1 MKCTLANNRFPTFTR
16 FVRYHAPYTGSL
28 LLAMVF
34 ALVVAVC
41 DLGAIQI
48 LADTINTLEIV
59 GGNPFDETVSIWY
72 FQREGL
78 FAFAGFEMLL
88 TDAGDALK
96 AFLWLLGG
104 LLILVFIKGFFV
116 YGNDYVMAR
125 VGHKLS
131 FRLRNALYG
140 RIVSAP
146 LGILREERT
155 GDLMARMTDDV
166 RVWQNLVA
174 AMANI
179 VRAVVLV
186 AVFISVML
194 VTSFKLTLFVLLILP
209 FLAYFITSIGVRI
222 RGASVEIQQ
231 QSANIYSQLKETL
244 AGIKIIKSFTA
255 EHTEIKRFQALNRH
269 QYNSA
274 IRRARFAALLPPTIE
289 WLGALGVAT
298 VFGLGC
304 WQVIIGQLSTG
315 WFIGYVTMVSWMFK
329 PIKTIGSVNSA
340 LQQCLV
346 SAERI
351 FYLLDFG
358 PERHQAN
365 RERRYN
371 LYPKSTAARH
381 HGEPDRL
388 TAKAGATDG
397 TQLRNIQGAVTFQ
410 NVSFSYAFPLTA
422 HSENPHIRSKPVI
435 DNVTFGAKPGEVVAL
450 VGPSGSGKT
459 TLLNLLLRFY
469 EVSSG
474 RILIDG
480 VPIAEVN
487 LESLRQNIALVPQ
500 DTFLFDGT
508 ILENIGYGC
517 PNATDEAII
526 AAAKKANAHEFITK
540 TPQGYKTPIGE
551 AGMKLSGGEQQR
563 LSIARA
569 LLKDAPILILDEA
582 TSSLDTQSEAL
593 IQKSLV
599 NLMEGRTSFIIAHR
613 LSTVVRADKILVIK
627 DGEILETGTHQTL
640 LASGGLYQKLC
651 EMQLN

>member
-1 MKCTLANNRFPTFTR
+1 MDKKNFTKNPAFIR

-28 LLAMVF
+28 LLAMAF
-34 ALVVAVC
+34 ALIVAVC
-41 DLGAIQI
+41 ELGAIQI

-59 GGNPFDETVSIWY
+59 GGNSFDEAVSIWY
-72 FQREGL
+72 FQREGM
-78 FAFAGFEMLL
+78 FAFEGLERSL
-88 TDAGDALK
+88 TDAGDAFK
-96 AFLWLLGG
+96 AFLWLLSG

-125 VGHKLS
+125 VGYKLS
-131 FRLRNALYG
+131 FRLRNTLYE
-140 RIVSAP
+140 RVVSAP
-146 LGILREERT
+146 LGVLREERT
-155 GDLMARMTDDV
+155 GDLMARITDDV

-186 AVFISVML
+186 SVFVPVML
-194 VTSFKLTLFVLLILP
+194 ITSFKLTLSVLLILP
-209 FLAYFITSIGVRI
+209 FLAYFITSIGARI
-222 RGASVEIQQ
+222 RGASIEIQQ
-231 QSANIYSQLKETL
+231 QSADIYSQLKETL
-244 AGIKIIKSFTA
+244 FGIKIIKSFTSKQA
-255 EHTEIKRFQALNRH
+255 EMERFRSINWN
-269 QYNSA
+269 QYCSA
-274 IRRARFAALLPPTIE
+274 VRRARFAALLPPVIE

-304 WQVIIGQLSTG
+304 WQVIVGQLSTG

-329 PIKTIGSVNSA
+329 PMKTIGNVNSA

-358 PERHQAN
+358 PEMPVENDKRQHS
-365 RERRYN
+365 
-371 LYPKSTAARH
+371 LHT
-381 HGEPDRL
+381 EPED
-388 TAKAGATDG
+388 ATDG
-397 TQLRNIQGAVTFQ
+397 IQLQNIHGSVTFQ
-410 NVSFSYAFPLTA
+410 NVSFSYSQPLTTNSDDR
-422 HSENPHIRSKPVI
+422 HTRSKPII
-435 DNVTFGAKPGEVVAL
+435 DNVTFEAKPGEVVAL

-474 RILIDG
+474 KILVDDIS
-480 VPIAEVN
+480 ISEVN
-487 LESLRQNIALVPQ
+487 LESLRQSIALVPQ

-517 PNATDEAII
+517 PGTTDEAII
-526 AAAKKANAHEFITK
+526 AAAKRANAHEFITK
-540 TPQGYKTPIGE
+540 TSQGYTTPIGE

-582 TSSLDTQSEAL
+582 TSSLDIQSEAL
-593 IQKSLV
+593 IQESLV

-627 DGEILETGTHQTL
+627 DGGILETGTHETL
-640 LASGGLYQKLC
+640 LAKGGFYQKLC
-651 EMQLN
+651 EMQLS

>member
-1 MKCTLANNRFPTFTR
+1 MDKKTVTKDATFTR
-16 FVRYHAPYTGSL
+16 FVRYHAPYIGSL
-28 LLAMVF
+28 LLAMTF

-78 FAFAGFEMLL
+78 FAFDGFEMSL

-131 FRLRNALYG
+131 FRLRNSLYE

-146 LGILREERT
+146 IGILREERT
-155 GDLMARMTDDV
+155 GDLMARITDDV

-186 AVFISVML
+186 SVFVSVML
-194 VTSFKLTLFVLLILP
+194 ITSFKLTLFVLLILP
-209 FLAYFITSIGVRI
+209 FLAYFITSIGTRI

-244 AGIKIIKSFTA
+244 AGIKIIKSFTSEQA
-255 EHTEIKRFQALNRH
+255 EAERFRAINWN
-269 QYNSA
+269 QYCSA

-346 SAERI
+346 SAKRI

-358 PERHQAN
+358 SEMYAEDDERPS
-365 RERRYN
+365 N
-371 LYPKSTAARH
+371 LRTKSEDTAGGIQLQNI
-381 HGEPDRL
+381 HG
-388 TAKAGATDG
+388 T
-397 TQLRNIQGAVTFQ
+397 VTFQ
-410 NVSFSYAFPLTA
+410 NVSFSYSQPLTIN
-422 HSENPHIRSKPVI
+422 SDNQPTRLKPVI
-435 DNVTFGAKPGEVVAL
+435 DDVTFEAKPGEVVAL

-474 RILIDG
+474 KILVDDVSIS
-480 VPIAEVN
+480 EVN
-487 LESLRQNIALVPQ
+487 LESLRQSIALVPQ

-508 ILENIGYGC
+508 IMENIGYGC
-517 PNATDEAII
+517 PSATDEAVI
-526 AAAKKANAHEFITK
+526 AAAKRANAHEFITK
-540 TPQGYKTPIGE
+540 TPQGYMTSIGE

-569 LLKDAPILILDEA
+569 LLKDAPILVLDEA

-593 IQKSLV
+593 IQESLV

-627 DGEILETGTHQTL
+627 DGEILETGTHERL
-640 LASGGLYQKLC
+640 LAKGGLYQKLC
-651 EMQLN
+651 EMQLS

>member
-1 MKCTLANNRFPTFTR
+1 MNRKIFARDPTFTR
-16 FVRYHAPYTGSL
+16 FIGYHAPYTGSL
-28 LLAMVF
+28 LLAMAF

-59 GGNPFDETVSIWY
+59 GGNPFEETVSIRY

-78 FAFAGFEMLL
+78 FAFEGFEMSL

-131 FRLRNALYG
+131 FRLRNTLYE

-146 LGILREERT
+146 LGVLREERT
-155 GDLMARMTDDV
+155 GDLMARITDDV

-186 AVFISVML
+186 SVFVSVML
-194 VTSFKLTLFVLLILP
+194 ITSFKLTLFVLLILP
-209 FLAYFITSIGVRI
+209 FLAYFITSIGARI
-222 RGASVEIQQ
+222 RGASIEIQQ

-244 AGIKIIKSFTA
+244 AGIKIIKSFTSEQA
-255 EHTEIKRFQALNRH
+255 EIKRFQAVNWE
-269 QYNSA
+269 QYCSA
-274 IRRARFAALLPPTIE
+274 IRRARFAALLPPMIE

-298 VFGLGC
+298 VFALGC

-358 PERHQAN
+358 PEMRAENDEHP
-365 RERRYN
+365 YN
-371 LYPKSTAARH
+371 LRPKSEDAADGIQLQNI
-381 HGEPDRL
+381 HG
-388 TAKAGATDG
+388 T
-397 TQLRNIQGAVTFQ
+397 VTFR
-410 NVSFSYAFPLTA
+410 NVSFSYSDPLTTDPG
-422 HSENPHIRSKPVI
+422 NPHNKSKPVI
-435 DNVTFGAKPGEVVAL
+435 NNVTFEAKPGEVVAL
-450 VGPSGSGKT
+450 VGPSGGGKT

-469 EVSSG
+469 AVNVG
-474 RILIDG
+474 KILIDG
-480 VPIAEVN
+480 LSISEVN
-487 LESLRQNIALVPQ
+487 LASLRQNIALVPQ

-508 ILENIGYGC
+508 ILENIGYGY
-517 PNATDEAII
+517 PSATDAAII
-526 AAAKKANAHEFITK
+526 AAAKRANAHEFITK

-551 AGMKLSGGEQQR
+551 AGLKLSGGEQQR

-593 IQKSLV
+593 IQESLV
-599 NLMEGRTSFIIAHR
+599 NLMAGRTSFIIAHR

-627 DGEILETGTHQTL
+627 DGEILETGTHETL
-640 LASGGLYQKLC
+640 LAQRGLYQKLC
-651 EMQLN
+651 EMQLS

>member
-1 MKCTLANNRFPTFTR
+1 MDKKTFRKNATFTR
-16 FVRYHAPYTGSL
+16 FVRYHAPYIGSL
-28 LLAMVF
+28 LLAMAF

-59 GGNPFDETVSIWY
+59 GGNPFDETVSIRY

-78 FAFAGFEMLL
+78 FAFDGIEMSLM
-88 TDAGDALK
+88 DAGDALK

-125 VGHKLS
+125 VGHKLT
-131 FRLRNALYG
+131 FRLRNALYE

-146 LGILREERT
+146 IGILREERT
-155 GDLMARMTDDV
+155 GDLMARITDDV

-186 AVFISVML
+186 SVFVSVML
-194 VTSFKLTLFVLLILP
+194 ITSFKLTLFVLLILP
-209 FLAYFITSIGVRI
+209 FLAYFITSIGTRI

-244 AGIKIIKSFTA
+244 AGIKIIKSFTSEQA
-255 EHTEIKRFQALNRH
+255 EAERFRVINWN
-269 QYNSA
+269 QYCSA

-346 SAERI
+346 SAKRI

-358 PERHQAN
+358 PETYEEN
-365 RERRYN
+365 DERQSN
-371 LYPKSTAARH
+371 LPPKSEDTAGGIQLQNI
-381 HGEPDRL
+381 HG
-388 TAKAGATDG
+388 T
-397 TQLRNIQGAVTFQ
+397 VTFQ
-410 NVSFSYAFPLTA
+410 NVSFSYSQPLATN
-422 HSENPHIRSKPVI
+422 SDNQPTRLKPVI
-435 DNVTFGAKPGEVVAL
+435 DNVTFEAKPGEVVAL

-469 EVSSG
+469 EVNSG
-474 RILIDG
+474 KILIDD
-480 VPIAEVN
+480 VSISEVN
-487 LESLRQNIALVPQ
+487 LESLRQSIALVPQ

-508 ILENIGYGC
+508 IMENIGYGC
-517 PNATDEAII
+517 PGATDEAVI
-526 AAAKKANAHEFITK
+526 ATAKRANAHEFITK
-540 TPQGYKTPIGE
+540 TSQGYMTPIGE

-569 LLKDAPILILDEA
+569 LLKDAPILVLDEA

-593 IQKSLV
+593 IQESLV

-627 DGEILETGTHQTL
+627 DGEILETGTHETL
-640 LASGGLYQKLC
+640 LAKGGLYQKLC
-651 EMQLN
+651 EMQLS

>member
-1 MKCTLANNRFPTFTR
+1 MDRKTITKNPTFTR

-28 LLAMVF
+28 LLAMAF

-59 GGNPFDETVSIWY
+59 GGNPFDETVSIRY

-78 FAFAGFEMLL
+78 FAFEGLEMSLM
-88 TDAGDALK
+88 DAGDALK

-104 LLILVFIKGFFV
+104 LLSLVFIKGFFV

-131 FRLRNALYG
+131 FRLRNTLYE

-155 GDLMARMTDDV
+155 GDLMARITDDV

-179 VRAVVLV
+179 IRAVVLV
-186 AVFISVML
+186 SVFVSVML

-209 FLAYFITSIGVRI
+209 FLAYFITSIGIRI
-222 RGASVEIQQ
+222 RGASIEIQQ

-244 AGIKIIKSFTA
+244 AGIKIIKSFTS
-255 EHTEIKRFQALNRH
+255 EHAEIKRFQAINWN
-269 QYNSA
+269 QYCSA

-304 WQVIIGQLSTG
+304 WQVITGQLSTG

-358 PERHQAN
+358 PEMHRENDERQYN
-365 RERRYN
+365 RRMNSEED
-371 LYPKSTAARH
+371 AA
-381 HGEPDRL
+381 G
-388 TAKAGATDG
+388 GI
-397 TQLRNIQGAVTFQ
+397 QLQSIHGAVTFQ
-410 NVSFSYAFPLTA
+410 NVSFSYPQPLIA
-422 HSENPHIRSKPVI
+422 NLKDPHTRAKPVI

-474 RILIDG
+474 KILIDD
-480 VPIAEVN
+480 VSISEVN
-487 LESLRQNIALVPQ
+487 LESLRRNIALVPQ

-517 PNATDEAII
+517 PDATDEAII
-526 AAAKKANAHEFITK
+526 AAAKKANAHEFITN
-540 TPQGYKTPIGE
+540 TPQGYKTPVGE

-593 IQKSLV
+593 IQKSLA

-627 DGEILETGTHQTL
+627 DGEILETGRHETL

-651 EMQLN
+651 EMQLS

>member
-1 MKCTLANNRFPTFTR
+1 MDKKTFTKNATFTR
-16 FVRYHAPYTGSL
+16 FVRYHAPYIGSL
-28 LLAMVF
+28 LLAMAF
-34 ALVVAVC
+34 ALVVAMC

-59 GGNPFDETVSIWY
+59 GGNPFDEPVSIRY

-78 FAFAGFEMLL
+78 FAFDGFEMSLI
-88 TDAGDALK
+88 DAGDALK

-131 FRLRNALYG
+131 FRLRNSLYE
-140 RIVSAP
+140 RIISAP
-146 LGILREERT
+146 IGILREERT
-155 GDLMARMTDDV
+155 GDLMARITDDV

-186 AVFISVML
+186 SVFVSVML
-194 VTSFKLTLFVLLILP
+194 ITSFKLTLFVLLILP
-209 FLAYFITSIGVRI
+209 FLAYFITSIGTRI
-222 RGASVEIQQ
+222 RSASVEIQQ

-255 EHTEIKRFQALNRH
+255 EQAETERFRVINWN
-269 QYNSA
+269 QYCSA

-346 SAERI
+346 SAKRI

-358 PERHQAN
+358 PETYEEN
-365 RERRYN
+365 DERQYN
-371 LYPKSTAARH
+371 LHPKSENIASGIQLQNI
-381 HGEPDRL
+381 HG
-388 TAKAGATDG
+388 T
-397 TQLRNIQGAVTFQ
+397 VTFQ
-410 NVSFSYAFPLTA
+410 NVSFSYSQPLTTN
-422 HSENPHIRSKPVI
+422 SDNQPKGLKPVI
-435 DNVTFGAKPGEVVAL
+435 DNVTFEARPGEVVAL

-474 RILIDG
+474 KILIDD
-480 VPIAEVN
+480 VSISEVN
-487 LESLRQNIALVPQ
+487 LESLRQSIALVPQ

-508 ILENIGYGC
+508 IMENIGYGC
-517 PNATDEAII
+517 PGATDEAII
-526 AAAKKANAHEFITK
+526 AAAKRANAHEFITK
-540 TPQGYKTPIGE
+540 TPQGYMTPIGE

-563 LSIARA
+563 ISIARA
-569 LLKDAPILILDEA
+569 LLKDAPILVLDEA

-593 IQKSLV
+593 IQESLV

-627 DGEILETGTHQTL
+627 DGEILETGTHETL
-640 LASGGLYQKLC
+640 LAKGGLYQKLC
-651 EMQLN
+651 EMQLS

>member
-1 MKCTLANNRFPTFTR
+1 MDGKTFTKNPTFTR
-16 FVRYHAPYTGSL
+16 FVGYHAPYTGSL
-28 LLAMVF
+28 LLAMAF

-59 GGNPFDETVSIWY
+59 GGNPFEETVSIRY

-78 FAFAGFEMLL
+78 FAFEGFEMSL

-131 FRLRNALYG
+131 FRLRNTLYE

-146 LGILREERT
+146 LGVLREERT
-155 GDLMARMTDDV
+155 GDLMARITDDV

-186 AVFISVML
+186 SVFVSVML
-194 VTSFKLTLFVLLILP
+194 ITSFKLTLFVLLILP
-209 FLAYFITSIGVRI
+209 FLAYFITSIGARI
-222 RGASVEIQQ
+222 RGASIEIQQ

-244 AGIKIIKSFTA
+244 AGIKIIKSFTSEQA
-255 EHTEIKRFQALNRH
+255 EIKRFQAVNWE
-269 QYNSA
+269 QYCSA

-298 VFGLGC
+298 VFALGC

-358 PERHQAN
+358 PEMRAENDEHP
-365 RERRYN
+365 YN
-371 LYPKSTAARH
+371 LRPKSKDAADAIQLQNI
-381 HGEPDRL
+381 HG
-388 TAKAGATDG
+388 T
-397 TQLRNIQGAVTFQ
+397 VTFR
-410 NVSFSYAFPLTA
+410 NVSFSYADPLTTD
-422 HSENPHIRSKPVI
+422 SGNPHQKSKPVI
-435 DNVTFGAKPGEVVAL
+435 NNVTFEAKPGEVVAL

-469 EVSSG
+469 EVSVG
-474 RILIDG
+474 KILIDG
-480 VPIAEVN
+480 ISISEVN
-487 LESLRQNIALVPQ
+487 LASLRQNIALVPQ

-508 ILENIGYGC
+508 ILENIGYGY
-517 PNATDEAII
+517 PSATDAAII
-526 AAAKKANAHEFITK
+526 AAAKRANAHEFITK

-551 AGMKLSGGEQQR
+551 AGLKLSGGEQQR

-593 IQKSLV
+593 IQESLV
-599 NLMEGRTSFIIAHR
+599 NLMAGRTSFIIAHR

-627 DGEILETGTHQTL
+627 DGEILETGTHETL
-640 LASGGLYQKLC
+640 LAQRGLYRKLC
-651 EMQLN
+651 EMQLS

>member
-1 MKCTLANNRFPTFTR
+1 MDKKIFTKNPVFIR

-28 LLAMVF
+28 LLAMAF
-34 ALVVAVC
+34 ALIVAVC
-41 DLGAIQI
+41 ELGAIQI

-59 GGNPFDETVSIWY
+59 GGNSFDEAVSIWY
-72 FQREGL
+72 FQREGM
-78 FAFAGFEMLL
+78 FAFEGLERSL
-88 TDAGDALK
+88 TDAGDAFK
-96 AFLWLLGG
+96 AFLWLLSG

-125 VGHKLS
+125 VGYKLS
-131 FRLRNALYG
+131 FRLRNALYE
-140 RIVSAP
+140 RVVSAP
-146 LGILREERT
+146 LGVLREERT
-155 GDLMARMTDDV
+155 GDLMARITDDV

-186 AVFISVML
+186 SVFVPVML
-194 VTSFKLTLFVLLILP
+194 ITSFKLTLSVLLILP
-209 FLAYFITSIGVRI
+209 FLAYFITSIGARI
-222 RGASVEIQQ
+222 RGASIEIQQ
-231 QSANIYSQLKETL
+231 QSADIYSQLKETL
-244 AGIKIIKSFTA
+244 FGIKIIKSFTSEQA
-255 EHTEIKRFQALNRH
+255 EMERFRSINWN
-269 QYNSA
+269 QYCSA
-274 IRRARFAALLPPTIE
+274 VRRARFAALLPPVIE

-304 WQVIIGQLSTG
+304 WQVIVGQLSTG

-329 PIKTIGSVNSA
+329 PMKTIGNVNSA

-358 PERHQAN
+358 PEMHVENDKRQHS
-365 RERRYN
+365 
-371 LYPKSTAARH
+371 LHT
-381 HGEPDRL
+381 EPED
-388 TAKAGATDG
+388 ATDG
-397 TQLRNIQGAVTFQ
+397 IQLQNIHGSVTFQ
-410 NVSFSYAFPLTA
+410 NVSFSYSQPLTTNSDDR
-422 HSENPHIRSKPVI
+422 HTRSKPII
-435 DNVTFGAKPGEVVAL
+435 DNVTFEAKPGEVVAL

-474 RILIDG
+474 KILVDDIS
-480 VPIAEVN
+480 ISEVN
-487 LESLRQNIALVPQ
+487 LESLRQSIALVPQ

-517 PNATDEAII
+517 PGTTDEAII
-526 AAAKKANAHEFITK
+526 AAAKRANAHEFITK
-540 TPQGYKTPIGE
+540 TSQGYTTPIGE

-582 TSSLDTQSEAL
+582 TSSLDIQSEAL
-593 IQKSLV
+593 IQESLV

-627 DGEILETGTHQTL
+627 DGGILETGTHETL
-640 LASGGLYQKLC
+640 LAKGGFYQKLC
-651 EMQLN
+651 EMQLS

>member
-1 MKCTLANNRFPTFTR
+1 MDKKTFTKNATFTR

-28 LLAMVF
+28 LLAMAF

-59 GGNPFDETVSIWY
+59 GGNPFEETVSIRY

-78 FAFAGFEMLL
+78 FAFEGFEMAL
-88 TDAGDALK
+88 TDAGDALR

-131 FRLRNALYG
+131 FRLRNALYE

-146 LGILREERT
+146 LGVLREERT
-155 GDLMARMTDDV
+155 GDLMARITDDV

-186 AVFISVML
+186 SVFVSVML
-194 VTSFKLTLFVLLILP
+194 ITSFKLTLFVLLILP
-209 FLAYFITSIGVRI
+209 FLAYFITSIGTRI

-244 AGIKIIKSFTA
+244 AGIKIIKSFTSEQA
-255 EHTEIKRFQALNRH
+255 ETERFRVINWN
-269 QYNSA
+269 QYCSA

-346 SAERI
+346 SAKRI

-358 PERHQAN
+358 PETYKEN
-365 RERRYN
+365 DERQSN
-371 LYPKSTAARH
+371 LRPESEDTADGIQLQNI
-381 HGEPDRL
+381 HG
-388 TAKAGATDG
+388 T
-397 TQLRNIQGAVTFQ
+397 VTFQ
-410 NVSFSYAFPLTA
+410 NVSFSYLQPLTTN
-422 HSENPHIRSKPVI
+422 SDNQPTRLKPVI
-435 DNVTFGAKPGEVVAL
+435 DNVTFEAKPGEVVAL

-469 EVSSG
+469 EISSG
-474 RILIDG
+474 KILIDD
-480 VPIAEVN
+480 VSISEVN
-487 LESLRQNIALVPQ
+487 LESLRQSIALVPQ

-508 ILENIGYGC
+508 IMENIGYGC
-517 PNATDEAII
+517 PGATDATVI
-526 AAAKKANAHEFITK
+526 AAAKRANAHEFIMK
-540 TPQGYKTPIGE
+540 TPQGYMTPIGE

-569 LLKDAPILILDEA
+569 LLKDAPILVLDEA
-582 TSSLDTQSEAL
+582 TSSLDTQSEVL
-593 IQKSLV
+593 IQESLV

-627 DGEILETGTHQTL
+627 DGEILETGTHETL
-640 LASGGLYQKLC
+640 LARGGLYQKLC
-651 EMQLN
+651 EMQLS

>member
-1 MKCTLANNRFPTFTR
+1 MDKKTFTKNATFTR
-16 FVRYHAPYTGSL
+16 FVRYHAPYIGSL
-28 LLAMVF
+28 LLAMAF

-59 GGNPFDETVSIWY
+59 GGNPFDETVSIRY

-78 FAFAGFEMLL
+78 FAFEGFEMAL
-88 TDAGDALK
+88 TDAGDALR

-131 FRLRNALYG
+131 FRLRNSLYE

-146 LGILREERT
+146 IGILREERT
-155 GDLMARMTDDV
+155 GDLMARITDDV

-186 AVFISVML
+186 SVFVSVML
-194 VTSFKLTLFVLLILP
+194 ITSFKLTLFVLLILP
-209 FLAYFITSIGVRI
+209 FLAYFITSIGTRI

-244 AGIKIIKSFTA
+244 AGIKIIKSFTSERA
-255 EHTEIKRFQALNRH
+255 ETERFRAINWN
-269 QYNSA
+269 QYCSA

-298 VFGLGC
+298 VFALGC
-304 WQVIIGQLSTG
+304 WQVITGQLSTG

-346 SAERI
+346 SAKRI

-358 PERHQAN
+358 PETYAENDEPQS
-365 RERRYN
+365 N
-371 LYPKSTAARH
+371 LCPKSEDTAGGIQLQNI
-381 HGEPDRL
+381 HG
-388 TAKAGATDG
+388 TVA
-397 TQLRNIQGAVTFQ
+397 FQ
-410 NVSFSYAFPLTA
+410 NVSFSYSQPLAT
-422 HSENPHIRSKPVI
+422 NLDNQPIRLKPVI
-435 DNVTFGAKPGEVVAL
+435 DNVTFEAKPGEVVAL

-474 RILIDG
+474 KILIDD
-480 VPIAEVN
+480 VSISEVN
-487 LESLRQNIALVPQ
+487 LESLRQSIALVPQ

-508 ILENIGYGC
+508 IMENIGYGC
-517 PNATDEAII
+517 PSAPDEAVI
-526 AAAKKANAHEFITK
+526 AAAKRANAHEFITK
-540 TPQGYKTPIGE
+540 TPQAYRTPIGE

-569 LLKDAPILILDEA
+569 LLKDAPILVLDEA

-593 IQKSLV
+593 IQESLV

-627 DGEILETGTHQTL
+627 DGEILETGTHETL
-640 LASGGLYQKLC
+640 LAKGGLYQKLC
-651 EMQLN
+651 EMQLS

>member
-1 MKCTLANNRFPTFTR
+1 MKCTLASNRFPTFTR

-28 LLAMVF
+28 FLAMAF

-59 GGNPFDETVSIWY
+59 GGNPFDATVSIWY

-78 FAFAGFEMLL
+78 FAFEGFEMSLI
-88 TDAGDALK
+88 DAGDALK

-131 FRLRNALYG
+131 FRLRNALYE

-146 LGILREERT
+146 IGILREERT
-155 GDLMARMTDDV
+155 GDLMARITDDV

-186 AVFISVML
+186 GVFISVML
-194 VTSFKLTLFVLLILP
+194 VTSFKLTLCVLLILP

-222 RGASVEIQQ
+222 RGASVDIQQ

-255 EHTEIKRFQALNRH
+255 EHAEIKRFQALNRH

-346 SAERI
+346 SADRI

-365 RERRYN
+365 RERQYD
-371 LYPKSTAARH
+371 LPPKSTAARH
-381 HGEPDRL
+381 HGDPDRL
-388 TAKAGATDG
+388 TAKARATDG
-397 TQLRNIQGAVTFQ
+397 TELRNIKGAVAFQ
-410 NVSFSYAFPLTA
+410 NVSFSYSLPLTT
-422 HSENPHIRSKPVI
+422 HSENPHTRSKPVI

-469 EVSSG
+469 EVGSG
-474 RILIDG
+474 KILIDG

-487 LESLRQNIALVPQ
+487 LETLRQNIALVPQ

-613 LSTVVRADKILVIK
+613 LSTVVRADKILVLK

>member
-1 MKCTLANNRFPTFTR
+1 MKKKTFTKNTTFTR
-16 FVRYHAPYTGSL
+16 FVRYHAPYIGSL
-28 LLAMVF
+28 LLAMAF

-59 GGNPFDETVSIWY
+59 GGNPFDETVSIRY

-78 FAFAGFEMLL
+78 FAFEGFEMAL

-131 FRLRNALYG
+131 FRLRNSLYE

-146 LGILREERT
+146 IGILRKERT
-155 GDLMARMTDDV
+155 GDLMARITDDV

-186 AVFISVML
+186 SVFVSVML
-194 VTSFKLTLFVLLILP
+194 ITSFKLTLFVLLILP
-209 FLAYFITSIGVRI
+209 FLAYFITSIGTRI
-222 RGASVEIQQ
+222 RDASVEIQQ
-231 QSANIYSQLKETL
+231 QSADIYSQLKETL
-244 AGIKIIKSFTA
+244 AGIKIIKSFTSEQA
-255 EHTEIKRFQALNRH
+255 ETERFRAINWN
-269 QYNSA
+269 QYCSA

-304 WQVIIGQLSTG
+304 WQVITGQLSTG

-346 SAERI
+346 SAKRI

-358 PERHQAN
+358 PETYEENDEPQS
-365 RERRYN
+365 N
-371 LYPKSTAARH
+371 LCPKSEDTAGGIQLQNI
-381 HGEPDRL
+381 HG
-388 TAKAGATDG
+388 TVA
-397 TQLRNIQGAVTFQ
+397 FQ
-410 NVSFSYAFPLTA
+410 NVSFSYSQPLAT
-422 HSENPHIRSKPVI
+422 NLDNQPVRLKPVI
-435 DNVTFGAKPGEVVAL
+435 DNVTFEAKPGEVVAL

-474 RILIDG
+474 KILIDD
-480 VPIAEVN
+480 VSISEVN
-487 LESLRQNIALVPQ
+487 LESLRQSIALVPQ

-508 ILENIGYGC
+508 IMENIGYGC
-517 PNATDEAII
+517 PSAPDEAVI
-526 AAAKKANAHEFITK
+526 AAAKRANAHEFITK
-540 TPQGYKTPIGE
+540 TPQAYRTPIGE

-569 LLKDAPILILDEA
+569 LLKDAPILVLDEA

-593 IQKSLV
+593 IQESLV

-627 DGEILETGTHQTL
+627 DGEILETGTHETL
-640 LASGGLYQKLC
+640 LAKGGLYQKLC
-651 EMQLN
+651 EMQLS